1 MGYFVYYSNL
11 SNQLL
16 KLQSENERLEEELSE
31 KRKVRLKTMPAV
43 I

>member
-1 MGYFVYYSNL
+1 MWYEGILCLL

-31 KRKVRLKTMPAV
+31 KRKVRLRECCRL
-43 I
+43 